1 MFGRRRNS
9 GANDVLPDSTNYQE
23 KTVFTTD
30 GGPSDYSR
38 PVGSQSPFGAPYQ
51 SSPYLGDAGTV
62 TEMRPIQSAPK
73 TEALPMVFASREH
86 NDIYIYEYPDR
97 FEYYLRTATSMYLFN
112 TVKR

>member
-9 GANDVLPDSTNYQE
+9 GANDVLPNSTNYQE

-30 GGPSDYSR
+30 GQSDYSS
-38 PVGSQSPFGAPYQ
+38 PTPPQSPFGSYQSAPYM
-51 SSPYLGDAGTV
+51 SDAGTV

>member
-30 GGPSDYSR
+30 GGPSDYSGA
-38 PVGSQSPFGAPYQ
+38 VGSQSPFGAPY
-51 SSPYLGDAGTV
+51 LGDAGTF

-73 TEALPMVFASREH
+73 TEALPMVFASRVH
-86 NDIYIYEYPDR
+86 KDIYIYEYPDR